1 MQTMHGFFCTL
12 IKNKIREVKVML
24 IVVSPAKT
32 LDYESPLAT
41 EKFTQPDLVSYSK
54 ELIEVCRK
62 LTPADVSSLMKVSDK
77 IADLNVGRFQEWS
90 ETFTTDNARQAI
102 LAFKGDVY
110 TGLEAETLSD
120 ADFDYAQDHLR
131 MLSGLYGLLKP
142 LDLMQPYRLEMG
154 TKLAN
159 EEGTNLYQFWGN
171 VITDKLNEAI
181 AAQGDNVLINL
192 ASNEYFKAVK
202 PKNLDAQVIT
212 PIFKDCKNGQ
222 YKVISFYAKKARG
235 MMARYIIENRIESVA
250 DLTKFD
256 VAGYYFVEE
265 ESTPTDLVF
274 KREEQN

>member
-1 MQTMHGFFCTL
+1 MHGFFCTL

-41 EKFTQPDLVSYSK
+41 EKFTQPELIEYSK
-54 ELIEVCRK
+54 ELIDVCRK
-62 LTPADVSSLMKVSDK
+62 LTPADVASLMKVSDK

-90 ETFTTDNARQAI
+90 ETFTTENSRQAI
-102 LAFKGDVY
+102 FAFKGDVY

-120 ADFDYAQDHLR
+120 ADFEYAQKHLR

-159 EEGTNLYQFWGN
+159 EKGSNLYQFWGN

-181 AAQGDNVLINL
+181 AEQGDNVLINL

-256 VAGYYFVEE
+256 TAGYYFVEE